1 MIKDLKYSVTF
12 PTNGI
17 SLKGDLSLQPGLTAI
32 IGDNGAGKT
41 FGSIELT
48 RYLLFGKKALRG
60 PAKDYKTLEAQGTF
74 DIQGQSYSVYR
85 GPKSEWIKDA
95 AGDTLAVNA
104 EAVTQKFT
112 EILGFGLD
120 VFDVVCASVQKESD
134 KLSKMLPAARK
145 RLIDEVI
152 GLSSNEAVEKACR
165 DEAKALKRDGD
176 VLQDSLTTLIQPI
189 KPEGYRPSSEVK
201 GHLDI
206 LKREQEQRRNLQA
219 TIDRCGPP
227 PEHMN
232 EPEGDLIAL
241 QDHEDARSV
250 RTAQIIWAKNELA
263 KIPEALWTAEELA
276 AASAHIERASELA
289 RRGPKPTMTREEAE
303 AVIAAWSHRAAMNKI
318 GDTEVDCPECGH
330 RFAPGTELGPEP
342 VVSRKDAAEQLTR
355 NDLWS
360 TPLPNMPDGPTLSAK
375 QIAEGHLA
383 LARAPDKVELLATAT
398 LPLMENKS
406 LELADLRKAQ
416 ADFFAN
422 HQAHERWQILH
433 DAATAAQEA
442 LDTMPP
448 SSDSVDDLDK
458 AYVEA
463 RVYETQMHAFDRDS
477 KAQAE
482 LNTIIAEKLR
492 RAAEYK
498 RGGEALVKARAS
510 VKAYLAPSLSRVSTA
525 LIQQMSGGVFSNMVV
540 DEEMNVTV
548 DGQDIATLSGA
559 GSTVAN
565 LSLRLALGQ
574 VLVRNIFPV
583 FISDEGDADLST
595 SRAQFT
601 AECLSNLKDQLN
613 QIIIITHKDVT
624 TADHVITR

>member
-17 SLKGDLSLQPGLTAI
+17 SLSGDLSLQPGLTAI

-48 RYLLFGKKALRG
+48 RYLMFGKKALRG
-60 PAKDYKTLEAQGTF
+60 PAKDYKTLEAQGTIE
-74 DIQGQSYSVYR
+74 IQGESYTVYR
-85 GPKSEWIKDA
+85 GPKTEWIKNA
-95 AGDTLAVNA
+95 AGETLAINA
-104 EAVTQKFT
+104 EAVTQKFI

-165 DEAKALKRDGD
+165 EEAKALKRDAD
-176 VLQDSLTTLIQPI
+176 VLQDSLATLVLPV

-201 GHLDI
+201 GQLDL
-206 LKREQEQRRNLQA
+206 LKRDQEQRRNLQA

-227 PEHMN
+227 PEHMA

-241 QDHEDARSV
+241 QDHEDAR
-250 RTAQIIWAKNELA
+250 RARAAEIIRAKTELS
-263 KIPEALWTAEELA
+263 KIPDAEWTAEELA
-276 AASAHIERASELA
+276 AAARRNEIAAELR
-289 RRGPKPTMTREEAE
+289 RRGPCPTMTREEAE
-303 AVIAAWSHRAAMNKI
+303 ATIAAWAHRSAMSKI

-330 RFAPGTELGPEP
+330 HFAPGADLGDEPEW
-342 VVSRKDAAEQLTR
+342 SAKHAAEQLTR

-360 TPLPNMPDGPTLSAK
+360 TPLPDMPAGPTLSAK
-375 QIAEGHLA
+375 DISDGHLA
-383 LARAPDKVELLATAT
+383 LARAGDREELLAAT
-398 LPLMENKS
+398 WLPQLEDKS
-406 LELADLRKAQ
+406 QKLSDLRKAQ
-416 ADFFAN
+416 ADYFAN
-422 HQAHERWQILH
+422 HQAHERWQVMH
-433 DAATAAQEA
+433 DAAMAAQEA
-442 LDTMPP
+442 LDAMPTV
-448 SSDSVDDLDK
+448 DGSVDDLDK

-463 RVYETQMHAFDRDS
+463 RVYETQMHAYDRDS
-477 KAQAE
+477 KAHAE
-482 LNTIIAEKLR
+482 LTAVIAEKLR
-492 RAAEYK
+492 RSAEYK
-498 RGGEALVKARAS
+498 KGGEALVKARAS
-510 VKAYLAPSLSRVSTA
+510 VKAYLAPSLSRVSSA
-525 LIQQMSGGVFSNMVV
+525 LIHQMSGGVFSSMIV

-583 FISDEGDADLST
+583 FIADEADADLST

-601 AECLSNLKDQLN
+601 AECLGNLKDQLD
-613 QIIIITHKDVT
+613 QIIIITHKEVT
-624 TADHVITR
+624 VADHVITR

>member
-17 SLKGDLSLQPGLTAI
+17 SLSGDLSLQPGLTAI

-41 FGSIELT
+41 FGSIELA

-165 DEAKALKRDGD
+165 EEAKALKRDGD
-176 VLQDSLTTLIQPI
+176 VLQDSLTTLVQPI

-227 PEHMN
+227 PEHMD
-232 EPEGDLIAL
+232 EPEGDLLAL
-241 QDHEDARSV
+241 EDHEEAR
-250 RTAQIIWAKNELA
+250 RARAAEIIRAKTELS
-263 KIPEALWTAEELA
+263 KIPDAEWTAEELA
-276 AASAHIERASELA
+276 AAARRNEIAAELR
-289 RRGPKPTMTREEAE
+289 RRGPCPTMTREGAE
-303 AVIAAWSHRAAMNKI
+303 ATIAAWSHRLALNKI
-318 GDTEVDCPECGH
+318 GDTEVDCPECCH
-330 RFAPGTELGPEP
+330 HFSPGTELGPEP
-342 VVSRKDAAEQLTR
+342 EFTSLDATRQLEQHA
-355 NDLWS
+355 LWAA
-360 TPLPNMPDGPTLSAK
+360 PLPDMPEGPSLTAK
-375 QIAEGHLA
+375 EILDGHLA
-383 LARAPDKVELLATAT
+383 LSRAGDREALLAAT
-398 LPLMENKS
+398 WLPQ
-406 LELADLRKAQ
+406 LEDRSAKLSALRKAQ
-416 ADFFAN
+416 ADYFAN
-422 HQAHERWQILH
+422 HQAYDRWQTLS
-433 DAATAAQEA
+433 DAAMAAQEA
-442 LDTMPP
+442 LESMPP
-448 SSDSVDDLDK
+448 SVGSVDALDK

-482 LNTIIAEKLR
+482 LNTVIAEKLR